1 MMIMVKDPNR
11 PNGRTSAYA
20 FFVLSCR
27 DELRKRSPTSPVNFT
42 TFSKDCSEQWTA
54 MSPSEKKKFEDMAKA
69 DQARYEEEMKHYVPP
84 KDVGKKGKK
93 KDPRTAKRPPFSV
106 FSSELRPTVKI
117 MVKDPNRPN
126 GRTSAYAFFVLS
138 CRDELRKRSPT
149 SPVNFSTFSKDCSE
163 QWTAMSPSEK
173 KKFEDMAKADQAR
186 YEEEM
191 KHYVPPKDVGKKEP
205 PKKPTSAFF
214 IFCSELRPTLRSEYP
229 NFSLS
234 EIAKKLVEMWSKL
247 DTEGRAPFEQK
258 AVLLRGKYEKDVATC
273 RAGGGAPKRGPGGPA
288 GSTKKAQAGPEGEED
303 EDEEDDCDDDDMED
317 EEDEDEE
324 EDEVDDD
331 MEDEDEAE
339 EDEDSDD
346 LVDEEEE
353 EEDKERT

>member
-1 MMIMVKDPNR
+1 MVKDPNR

-191 KHYVPPKDVGKKEP
+191 KHYVPPKDVGKKGKKKDPRTAKRP
-205 PKKPTSAFF
+205 PFSVFS
-214 IFCSELRPTLRSEYP
+214 SELRPTSCALGRSP
-229 NFSLS
+229 GSLS
-234 EIAKKLVEMWSKL
+234 CCGLSQGSVLSASQMNMK
-247 DTEGRAPFEQK
+247 APVGDLEASQYFCPRG
-258 AVLLRGKYEKDVATC
+258 VSLLRMYEENRCVHT
-273 RAGGGAPKRGPGGPA
+273 R
-288 GSTKKAQAGPEGEED
+288 S
-303 EDEEDDCDDDDMED
+303 
-317 EEDEDEE
+317 
-324 EDEVDDD
+324 
-331 MEDEDEAE
+331 
-339 EDEDSDD
+339 
-346 LVDEEEE
+346 
-353 EEDKERT
+353 

>member
-1 MMIMVKDPNR
+1 
-11 PNGRTSAYA
+11 
-20 FFVLSCR
+20 CR
-27 DELRKRSPTSPVNFT
+27 
-42 TFSKDCSEQWTA
+42 
-54 MSPSEKKKFEDMAKA
+54 
-69 DQARYEEEMKHYVPP
+69 
-84 KDVGKKGKK
+84 
-93 KDPRTAKRPPFSV
+93 
-106 FSSELRPTVKI
+106 
-117 MVKDPNRPN
+117 
-126 GRTSAYAFFVLS
+126 
-138 CRDELRKRSPT
+138 
-149 SPVNFSTFSKDCSE
+149 
-163 QWTAMSPSEK
+163 
-173 KKFEDMAKADQAR
+173 
-186 YEEEM
+186 
-191 KHYVPPKDVGKKEP
+191 
-205 PKKPTSAFF
+205 SAFF